1 MAFEKKIFATKKELK
16 LALINFF
23 VDENG
28 RKVSK
33 YKLRKDKEF
42 LRAIK

>member
-23 VDENG
+23 VDESG

-33 YKLRKDKEF
+33 YKLRK
-42 LRAIK
+42 